1 MTVFK
6 GFLLLVKRNLS
17 MLFLYMAIFMSICIM
32 VQVITK
38 GEGMTKFQEESL
50 NIAVIDRDG
59 GELSGSLKEYLG
71 ERHSLVDLEDDKKVI
86 QENLFYR
93 NVYYVVT
100 IPENFEQSYFE
111 KGERLKTTKVPGTV
125 SAFYI
130 DQQIDTFLND
140 VRVLKSAGFS
150 TEEAAAEA
158 IRIGKL
164 NTKVTMIDK
173 NGHGGSMPPH
183 AYMFQFMPYLFLG
196 VLCYIIGFVMIA
208 YRKKDV
214 RRRMLCSCV
223 SLRKQNGGL
232 VAGYLVIG
240 LGFWML
246 CMLMPVVLYG
256 REFLQDDNLIYYLLN
271 SFMMILVTLA
281 ISFVVGVL
289 VEKETVVNAV
299 VNVIS
304 LGMCFLCGVF
314 VSMSVLAKGV
324 RTAAHFLPV
333 YWYETVNEII
343 GNNSQFTAAQNAEV
357 WKGIGIQL
365 LFAAAFLCIG
375 LVASKYKEQEK
386 A

>member
-17 MLFLYMAIFMSICIM
+17 MFFVYLAIFMSICIM
-32 VQVITK
+32 VQFITK
-38 GEGMTKFQEESL
+38 GEGMNQFQEESL

-59 GELSGSLKEYLG
+59 GNLAECLKEYLG
-71 ERHSLVDLEDDKKVI
+71 EKHRLVDIEDDKKVI

-93 NVYYVVT
+93 NVSYVVT
-100 IPENFEQSYFE
+100 IPENFEQRYFE
-111 KGERLKTTKVPGTV
+111 EGERLKTTKVPGTV

-140 VRVLKSAGFS
+140 VRVLRSAGFS
-150 TEEAAAEA
+150 SEEAAAEA

-164 NTKVTMIDK
+164 DTEVTMIDK
-173 NGHGGSMPPH
+173 NGYGGNMPPY

-196 VLCYIIGFVMIA
+196 VLCYIIGFVMLA
-208 YRKKDV
+208 YRKRDV
-214 RRRMLCSCV
+214 RQRMLCSCV

-232 VAGYLVIG
+232 VAGYLVVG
-240 LGFWML
+240 VGFWMI
-246 CMLMPVVLYG
+246 CMLMPIVLYG
-256 REFLQDDNLIYYLLN
+256 REFLQDDNLVYYLLN
-271 SFMMILVTLA
+271 SFMMILVALA

-304 LGMCFLCGVF
+304 LGMCFVCGVF
-314 VSMSVLAKGV
+314 VSMSVLAGGV

-343 GNNSQFTAAQNAEV
+343 GSNSHFTAAQNAEV

-365 LFAAAFLCIG
+365 LFAAAFLCVG
-375 LVASKYKEQEK
+375 LVASKYKEQER

>member
-6 GFLLLVKRNLS
+6 GFLTLVKRNLA
-17 MLFLYMAIFMSICIM
+17 MFFLYLAIFMSICITIQFM
-32 VQVITK
+32 TN
-38 GEGMTKFQEESL
+38 GEGLNQFKEESL
-50 NIAVIDRDG
+50 DIAVIDRDG
-59 GELSGSLKEYLG
+59 SELSEGLKEYLG
-71 ERHSLVDLEDDKKVI
+71 DKHRLVDIEDDKKVI

-100 IPENFEQSYFE
+100 IPENFEQRYLE
-111 KGERLKTTKVPGTV
+111 DGERLKTTKVPGTT

-150 TEEAAAEA
+150 TEEAAKEA
-158 IRIGKL
+158 IRIGKMDVE
-164 NTKVTMIDK
+164 VTMIDK
-173 NGHGGSMPPH
+173 NGHGGNMAPH
-183 AYMFQFMPYLFLG
+183 ANMFQFMPYLFLG

-214 RRRMLCSCV
+214 RRRIRCSCV
-223 SLRKQNGGL
+223 SLRMQNAGL
-232 VAGYLVIG
+232 VAGYLVTG
-240 LGFWML
+240 TAFWII
-246 CMLMPVVLYG
+246 CMLIPAVLYG
-256 REFLQDDNLIYYLLN
+256 REFLQDDNFPYYLLN
-271 SFMMILVTLA
+271 SFMMILVSLA
-281 ISFVVGVL
+281 ISFGVGVL
-289 VEKETVVNAV
+289 VERETIVNAA

-314 VSMSVLAKGV
+314 VSMSILSEGV

-343 GNNSQFTAAQNAEV
+343 GNNIHFTAAQSAEV

-365 LFAAAFLCIG
+365 LFAAVFLCIG
-375 LVASKYKEQEK
+375 LVISKYKEQE
-386 A
+386 